1 MGEVGVIHDCR
12 FLALQNGWVM
22 EICCTVM
29 GMRLTYCTVHLEI
42 VERVNLMFFFHNKE
56 KIKGCPISIVPFNYR
71 WTWICSPS
79 TSGWTFSLFPASFNE
94 PTKIL
99 KHLRVWS
106 VLFLLLFGHAVWH
119 GKIFVHQAGMEPVLS
134 ALEAWCLN
142 HWTSRQVPKSLKY
155 LKITFSSWTAFPWPG
170 PSVLYIH

>member
-1 MGEVGVIHDCR
+1 MGVIHDCR

-22 EICCTVM
+22 EICCTMM
-29 GMRLTYCTVHLEI
+29 GMRLTYCTVPLEI